1 MSATDDQRR
10 LLELFDR
17 LLDVPTDERDDW
29 IARRTADDPEL
40 ERGLRALLA
49 GHEEEAGPL
58 DHAPAPVA
66 GGPIEAEDVRGRL
79 TEALDGRYELE
90 GELGRGGMA
99 IVFRA
104 RELKHDRPVVL
115 KALRPELRAFLGEDR
130 FQREVRIASQMSHP
144 NIIGLLD
151 SGTAAGLPFFV
162 MPFVEGETLRAR
174 LDREGP
180 LPRES
185 ARSILLGIATGLAHA
200 HRLGIVHRDLKPEN
214 VLCAGDHAYIMDFG
228 IARPAEGIDRDDL
241 TRPGLALGT
250 PRYMSPEQQAGEPV
264 DHRTDLYAWGLLARE
279 LTGGE
284 IPPAWVSTVSAC
296 LGNDPAS
303 RPRDADVLVRALSDR
318 KSGLTGPGSTVERAW
333 PWAAAGLAL
342 ALLAVGAV
350 VRAGPD
356 PAASAADAD
365 GEEVAT
371 AAELATPFAVAP
383 FLNRTDDPAI
393 DMLGRLAADWIVQGL
408 QQADVGPVVP
418 WSTTRVVAADVSTD
432 EADEADGAELANDL
446 GVRLG
451 AGTVISGSIYE
462 VGDRLSFAAVVTDP
476 RARRIISAPAPIS
489 ASRDSTEAAIR
500 ELRDRILGSLAIRE
514 DPLLT
519 RLPGVSGNPPL
530 LEAYRAYE
538 RGLELFDAQDY
549 GAARREYE
557 RAFAID
563 TTFLAASLS
572 MISALWNQAKLEE
585 VDSVLAFLEV
595 RRDRLA
601 EYQDLRRRSFV
612 AQREGDGER
621 AYRLELRRAELGPTP
636 RGSYSAARLANQ
648 LNRPEDAVRLL
659 VDLDPNG
666 PGLRGWAQ
674 YWTQLAHGYHDL
686 GRYEDEFEVAQEMW
700 ARFPERRVA
709 TVLAARALAAAGRTV
724 ELDSL
729 VDAVRLLPTDTYW
742 SLGAALVVAGEEA
755 RAHRGAEEE
764 ARELLGQA
772 VEWLQGQL
780 EQNPGH
786 RVHRYWLA
794 SAYYDLE
801 DFRTSR
807 RLFDRLVLDFPDRNE
822 YRVGAL
828 VSRAH
833 LEGSDALRPELEEL
847 PRVTGGDYAALARIE
862 AAGGNRE
869 RALSL
874 LGEAL
879 RRGVNSRTW
888 LHALSLPDL
897 GRFADDP
904 RYVRALRDVH
914 APTSSR

>member
-1 MSATDDQRR
+1 MSATNDQRR
-10 LLELFDR
+10 ALELFDR
-17 LLDVPTDERDDW
+17 LLDLPPDQRDEW
-29 IARRTADDPEL
+29 IERHAAEDPEL
-40 ERGLRALLA
+40 GRQLRALLA
-49 GHEEEAGPL
+49 GHEVDEGPL
-58 DHAPAPVA
+58 DQAPVPTA
-66 GGPIEAEDVRGRL
+66 GETVVADEVRARL
-79 TEALDGRYELE
+79 GEALAERYELE
-90 GELGRGGMA
+90 EELGRGGMA

-115 KALRPELRAFLGEDR
+115 KALRPELRAFMGEDR
-130 FQREVRIASQMSHP
+130 FQREVRIASRMSHP
-144 NIIGLLD
+144 NIIGLID

-162 MPFVEGETLRAR
+162 MPFVEGETLRSR

-180 LPRES
+180 LSREG
-185 ARSILLGIATGLAHA
+185 ARSILLDIATGLAHA

-228 IARPAEGIDRDDL
+228 IARPAEGVDRDNL
-241 TRPGLALGT
+241 TRPGLAIGT

-284 IPPAWVSTVSAC
+284 IPPPWVSVVSAC
-296 LGNDPAS
+296 LANDPSA
-303 RPRDADVLVRALSDR
+303 RPRNADALVRALSDDR
-318 KSGLTGPGSTVERAW
+318 AGLAGLGALGARAW

-342 ALLAVGAV
+342 ALLAVGAL
-350 VRAGPD
+350 VRSGPD
-356 PAASAADAD
+356 APASPADPDSEETASL
-365 GEEVAT
+365 
-371 AAELATPFAVAP
+371 ELATPFAVAP
-383 FLNRTDDPAI
+383 FLNRTDDPNL

-418 WSTTRVVAADVSTD
+418 WSTTRAAAADV
-432 EADEADGAELANDL
+432 AGNEADGAELANDL
-446 GVRLG
+446 GMRLG

-462 VGDRLSFAAVVTDP
+462 VGEKLSFAAVVTDP
-476 RARRIISAPAPIS
+476 RARRVIAAPTPIS
-489 ASRDSTEAAIR
+489 ASRDSAEAAIR
-500 ELRDRILGSLAIRE
+500 ELRDRILGSLAIRQ
-514 DPLLT
+514 DPLFA
-519 RLPGVSGNPPL
+519 RLPGVSGRPPL

-538 RGLELFDAQDY
+538 RGVELFDAQDY
-549 GAARREYE
+549 GAAQREYE
-557 RAFAID
+557 RAFALD
-563 TTFLAASLS
+563 TSFLAASLS
-572 MISALWNQAKLEE
+572 TVAALWNQGKLEQ
-585 VDSVLAFLEV
+585 VDSLLAFLET

-601 EYQDLRRRSFV
+601 EYHDLRRRSFV

-648 LNRPEDAVRLL
+648 LNRAEDAVRLL

-686 GRYEDEFEVAQEMW
+686 GRYDEELEAAQEMW

-709 TVLAARALAAAGRTV
+709 TVLAARALAAAGRTA

-729 VDAVRLLPTDTYW
+729 IAAVRLLPPDTYW
-742 SLGAALVVAGEEA
+742 SLAAVLVVAGEEA
-755 RAHRGAEEE
+755 RAHRGAEAE
-764 ARELLGQA
+764 ARDLLRGA
-772 VEWLQGQL
+772 VNWLEGQL
-780 EQNPGH
+780 EQHPDH

-801 DFRTSR
+801 DFTMSR
-807 RLFDRLVLDFPDRNE
+807 RLFRELVRDHPDRGE
-822 YRVGAL
+822 YRTGAL
-828 VSRAH
+828 VSLAQ
-833 LEGSDALRPELEEL
+833 LEGTESLRPELREL
-847 PRVTGGDYAALARIE
+847 PRVTGGDFAALARIE
-862 AAGGNRE
+862 AGGGNRE

-874 LGEAL
+874 LSEAL
-879 RRGVNSRTW
+879 RRGIASRTW

-904 RYVRALRDVH
+904 RYVQALREIH
-914 APTSSR
+914 APTSTR